1 MFEGLWLHL
10 WLVLMYAIN
19 LLMMIIILSDINK
32 CHNQSKELKTAKTF
46 KMFKTFKMYYK
57 LMLKD
62 SENNTELKYLDV

>member
-1 MFEGLWLHL
+1 
-10 WLVLMYAIN
+10 
-19 LLMMIIILSDINK
+19 MIIILSDINK

-57 LMLKD
+57 D